1 MRGKRG
7 PGPGRREE
15 DEFNEPSFVCPPQ
28 LHALLRPLLLL
39 LLRPLL
45 LFVPSYYYHYHYHYH
60 YYSKLLKSPPLPPLA
75 VHRVQGVANEADEG
89 RDRGSSSVI
98 VIVIVIAIAIAIAD
112 AVVVVLV
119 REHEVEEYPPVAA
132 REGLV
137 QLQVEPPTAWA

>member
-7 PGPGRREE
+7 PAPGRPDEA
-15 DEFNEPSFVCPPQ
+15 EFNEPSFVCPPQ
-28 LHALLRPLLLL
+28 LHALLRPLLL
-39 LLRPLL
+39 
-45 LFVPSYYYHYHYHYH
+45 FVPSYYYYYHYH

>member
-1 MRGKRG
+1 M
-7 PGPGRREE
+7 
-15 DEFNEPSFVCPPQ
+15 
-28 LHALLRPLLLL
+28 
-39 LLRPLL
+39 L
-45 LFVPSYYYHYHYHYH
+45 LFVPSYYYHYHYH

>member
-28 LHALLRPLLLL
+28 LHALLRPLLL
-39 LLRPLL
+39 
-45 LFVPSYYYHYHYHYH
+45 FVPSYYHHHHHYYHYY